1 MERDTRSGGRG
12 VVREHPAKGNARRV
26 LDLLPGESELEM
38 CPTCGNPGDTVARRT
53 YSNGSEHVEL
63 LCWACRSRVKNVSK
77 ARVRVPIE
85 ALPVRTVRTNEQAAG
100 ETVPLFGGGR

>member
-1 MERDTRSGGRG
+1 MTDDTRRCGDGE
-12 VVREHPAKGNARRV
+12 VREHPAKGNARRV
-26 LDLLPGESELEM
+26 VDLLPGESELEM

-63 LCWACRSRVKNVSK
+63 LCWACRRRVKNVAK
-77 ARVRVPIE
+77 ARVRCPIE
-85 ALPVRTVRTNEQAAG
+85 ALPVRTVRPSEQAAG